1 MVQDRSEPRRRN
13 IRTALVDLLIARDA
27 DALAVAGDGHP
38 QPEQFLRWREDT
50 DRISARQLAAG
61 AIALATELL
70 LAGEVQ
76 IDERAC
82 AIEIAPAVVCGH
94 RDSEHAGERCDGC
107 LTDLGRDFPHRFVD
121 DPAYRYADRD
131 VLLGADRRFH
141 LIEDCALEAAEDAG
155 QVPPDG
161 STVYE
166 ALALGYERCPRCVG
180 NWFEGFPRALRAR
193 LAEGLAEG

>member
-1 MVQDRSEPRRRN
+1 MSRDRSEARRRN
-13 IRTALVDLLIARDA
+13 IRTALVDLLLARDP
-27 DALAVAGDGHP
+27 DALAVAGDRHP
-38 QPEQFLRWREDT
+38 RPEQFQRWRQGT

-61 AIALATELL
+61 AIALASEVLV
-70 LAGEVQ
+70 AGEVQ

-82 AIEIAPAVVCGH
+82 ATEIAPAVVCAH
-94 RDSEHAGERCDGC
+94 RESEHAEGRCDGC
-107 LTDLGRDFPHRFVD
+107 LADLGRDFPHSFVD

-141 LIEDCALEAAEDAG
+141 VIEDCALEAAEDAG
-155 QVPPDG
+155 PGTPEG

-180 NWFEGFPRALRAR
+180 NWFDGFPLALRTR
-193 LAEGLAEG
+193 LAEG

>member
-1 MVQDRSEPRRRN
+1 MAQDRSEPRRRN
-13 IRTALVDLLIARDA
+13 IRMALVDLLLAGDA
-27 DALAVAGDGHP
+27 DALVVAGDQHP
-38 QPEQFLRWREDT
+38 QPEQFLRWREGA

-61 AIALATELL
+61 AIALASEVL

-82 AIEIAPAVVCGH
+82 AFEIAPAVVCGH
-94 RDSEHAGERCDGC
+94 RDSEHAEGRCDGC
-107 LTDLGRDFPHRFVD
+107 LADLGRDFPHRFVD

-131 VLLGADRRFH
+131 VLLGADHRFH
-141 LIEDCALEAAEDAG
+141 LIEDCALDAAQDAG
-155 QVPPDG
+155 QGPPEG

-180 NWFEGFPRALRAR
+180 NWFDGFPLALRTR
-193 LAEGLAEG
+193 LAEG

>member
-1 MVQDRSEPRRRN
+1 MAQDRSDLRRRN
-13 IRTALVDLLIARDA
+13 IRAALVDLLLERDP
-27 DALAVAGDGHP
+27 DALAVAGDQHP
-38 QPEQFLRWREDT
+38 QPEQFLRWREGT
-50 DRISARQLAAG
+50 DRITVRQLAAG
-61 AIALATELL
+61 AIALASEVL

-94 RDSEHAGERCDGC
+94 RDSEHTEGRCDGC
-107 LTDLGRDFPHRFVD
+107 LADLGRDFPHRFVD

-141 LIEDCALEAAEDAG
+141 LIEDCALEAAEDAAQG
-155 QVPPDG
+155 PPEG

-180 NWFEGFPRALRAR
+180 SWFEGFPQALRTR
-193 LAEGLAEG
+193 LAEG